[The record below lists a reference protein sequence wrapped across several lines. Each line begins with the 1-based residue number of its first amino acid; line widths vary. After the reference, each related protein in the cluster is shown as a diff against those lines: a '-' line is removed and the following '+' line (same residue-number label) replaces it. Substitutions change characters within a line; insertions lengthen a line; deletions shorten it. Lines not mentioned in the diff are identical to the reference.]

1 MESLIITIHIIACIF
16 LVILVLLQS
25 GKEGMGVIFGGGS
38 STMFGGGGAGGFLA
52 KLTTGVAV
60 VFFCTSLAFTYLSA
74 KKHIAPKASV
84 VLDQAPVKAQPESAS
99 PNKAQVKPEK
109 TPEKK

>member
-38 STMFGGGGAGGFLA
+38 GTMFGGGGAGGFLA

-84 VLDQAPVKAQPESAS
+84 VLDQAPVKSQSNAGQSQAQTKPKS
-99 PNKAQVKPEK
+99 KA
-109 TPEKK
+109 EKK